1 MVNLG
6 RLTRRAKDMVDK
18 RGGTDALK
26 ADAEQLREI
35 AKGEGSLKDKAKAA
49 AAAVKDPGRKGEDRT
64 AERAPDAGGGP
75 APGNREAGPS
85 GAPKQEN
92 PPEQTGPTRSK

>member
-35 AKGEGSLKDKAKAA
+35 AKGEGSLKEKAKAA

-64 AERAPDAGGGP
+64 SDAGSGP
-75 APGNREAGPS
+75 APGHGEAGPS
-85 GAPKQEN
+85 GAPKQEGS
-92 PPEQTGPTRSK
+92 PERPGPTRSK